1 MKAWEFNR
9 QDAKTPRGE
18 GYVKVGNDLS
28 GPSANQ
34 GRKSNPIPISK
45 MIGGIGGIGRIGHHG
60 LEVTHEGARLF
71 GQPLAKMAMP
81 NHL

>member
-1 MKAWEFNR
+1 M
-9 QDAKTPRGE
+9 
-18 GYVKVGNDLS
+18 GNDLS

-34 GRKSNPIPISK
+34 GRKSIPIPTPAPIQTR
-45 MIGGIGGIGRIGHHG
+45 IGRIGHHG

-71 GQPLAKMAMP
+71 GQPHAKKAMP